1 MSADLSKITPSVSN
15 EVVLREQTTESSST
29 DSFNDPLTPLDFA
42 AELNQCYYSEE
53 NVCDDDADEDTNVK
67 RLNQLA
73 TQALASRNYA
83 RNSLMQSK
91 LQKLTISSIDIYN
104 TTVQSPETP
113 EYQDSISNSDVV
125 MPINQLRLG
134 LSQVSDHSTSTGSVF
149 NVARVKKIELQDLSL
164 IKGLEAGKRI

>member
-1 MSADLSKITPSVSN
+1 M
-15 EVVLREQTTESSST
+15 LREQTTESSST

-53 NVCDDDADEDTNVK
+53 NVCDADADEDTNEKGLNK
-67 RLNQLA
+67 RTA
-73 TQALASRNYA
+73 QALASRNYA
-83 RNSLMQSK
+83 RNSLMQAK
-91 LQKLTISSIDIYN
+91 LQKLTISNIDIYN

-113 EYQDSISNSDVV
+113 EYQDSICNVI

-134 LSQVSDHSTSTGSVF
+134 LSQISEHSASTGSVF
-149 NVARVKKIELQDLSL
+149 SVARVKKIELQDLSL